1 MINDIRFTSKIT
13 IAASLVLVLVIG
25 LFTINNF
32 TVMRS
37 QTQEQLSSVL
47 SEVSQSVSNNISN
60 WLNSKLNI
68 VVAVSDAYNSN
79 DTKSEILE
87 KLYLADGAGDFKN
100 VFIGRED
107 GSFVLDDQSVALPS
121 DYDARQRPWYQL
133 AKSSRT
139 TAFTAPYIDV
149 TTNELTISA
158 VAPINVNGR
167 FTGVAGGDI
176 DMATISKIVN
186 SIDFLGY
193 GYGFLVDA
201 NSRIL
206 SHPKPQYN
214 DKQISELLGRKLP
227 LSETFRQIEVN
238 DKSHLISF
246 VRITGIKNVEWYLGV
261 LIDEDVAYASV
272 DSFRTMAF
280 VYMLAGVIAIVVMM
294 HYLLKYLMK
303 PMTKVT
309 EAIKDIAQGEGD
321 LRQRLEVENRDEFG
335 ELSEY
340 FNLFIEKIHGSI
352 TQVHNTTHSIEDSM
366 KRLVDK
372 TDSSQ
377 ALYSEQSQLTSAV
390 VTAINELASSAQE
403 ISNNASE
410 ASKLATDASGQVIT
424 SQSSLQTNI
433 NSINQLSEKMRGAEE
448 EVLQLE
454 QHTANIGQ
462 VLEVIKGVSEQTNL
476 LALNAAIEAARA
488 GEAGRGFAVVADEV
502 RQLAQRTQEST
513 AEIEQTIARLQDG
526 ASSAVSIMKESLRE
540 TETSV
545 SQAITAGEQME
556 MITKIIASIDET
568 NNIVANATN
577 EQTTVT
583 SSIDRDIHEM
593 SSITKMGQQNLSEVA
608 SECSALKEEFFEL
621 ENMVDRFK
629 V

>member
-1 MINDIRFTSKIT
+1 MFNDIKFTTKIT

-60 WLNSKLNI
+60 WLNSKLDI
-68 VVAVSDAYNSN
+68 VVAIADTYKESDS
-79 DTKSEILE
+79 KEEILE

-100 VFIGRED
+100 VFVGRED
-107 GSFVLDDQSVALPS
+107 GSFVLDDQNIQLPT

-133 AKSSRT
+133 AKANRT

-158 VAPINVNGR
+158 VAPFNINGS
-167 FTGVAGGDI
+167 FAGVAGGDI
-176 DMATISKIVN
+176 DMATIAQIVN

-193 GYGFLVDA
+193 GYGFLVDS

-206 SHPKPQYN
+206 SHPQPRYN
-214 DKQISELLGRKLP
+214 DKQISQLLGTSQP
-227 LSETFRQIEVN
+227 LSKEFTEIEV
-238 DKSHLISF
+238 DGKDHLISF
-246 VRITGIKNVEWYLGV
+246 VRINGIKNVEWYLGV
-261 LIDEDVAYASV
+261 LIDKEVAYASV

-280 VYMLAGVIAIVVMM
+280 LYMLAGVIAIVVMM
-294 HYLLKYLMK
+294 HYLLRYLMQ

-321 LRQRLEVENRDEFG
+321 LRQRIAVENKDEFG

-340 FNLFIEKIHGSI
+340 FNLFIEKIHSSI
-352 TQVHNTTHSIEDSM
+352 SQVHKTTHSLEDSM

-372 TDSSQ
+372 TESSQ
-377 ALYSEQSQLTSAV
+377 SLYSEQSHLTDAV
-390 VTAINELASSAQE
+390 VTAINQLASSAQE
-403 ISNNASE
+403 VSSNAGE
-410 ASKLATDASGQVIT
+410 ASKLATDANGQVMT
-424 SQSSLQTNI
+424 SQSSLESNI
-433 NSINQLSEKMRGAEE
+433 NSINSLANKMRNAEE
-448 EVLQLE
+448 EVLHLE

-526 ASSAVSIMKESLRE
+526 ASSAVSIMKESLSE
-540 TETSV
+540 TEVSV
-545 SQAITAGEQME
+545 DQAKQAGEQME
-556 MITKIIASIDET
+556 TITKFIASIDET
-568 NNIVANATN
+568 NHMVASATN
-577 EQTTVT
+577 EQTSVT
-583 SSIDRDIHEM
+583 GTIDRDIHEM
-593 SSITKMGQQNLSEVA
+593 SAITQQGQQNLTEVVN
-608 SECSALKEEFFEL
+608 ECSALKEQFFEL
-621 ENMVDRFK
+621 ENMVDKFK

>member
-1 MINDIRFTSKIT
+1 MLNNIRFTTKIT

-60 WLNSKLNI
+60 WLNSKLDI
-68 VVAVSDAYNSN
+68 VVAIADTYSDKDSKQ
-79 DTKSEILE
+79 DILE
-87 KLYLADGAGDFKN
+87 KLLLADGAGDFKN
-100 VFIGRED
+100 VFVGRED
-107 GSFVLDDQSVALPS
+107 GSFVLDDQTIQLPS

-133 AKSSRT
+133 AKQSQS

-158 VAPINVNGR
+158 VAPVMKSGR
-167 FTGVAGGDI
+167 LLGVAGGDI
-176 DMATISKIVN
+176 DMATIAQIVN
-186 SIDFLGY
+186 GIDFLGY
-193 GYGFLVDA
+193 GYGFLVDGD
-201 NSRIL
+201 SRIL
-206 SHPKPQYN
+206 SHPQANFN
-214 DKQISELLGRKLP
+214 DQHISKLLGTNQP
-227 LSETFRQIEVN
+227 LQQEFADIAVDGKEY
-238 DKSHLISF
+238 LISF

-261 LIDEDVAYASV
+261 LIDKEVAYASV
-272 DSFRTMAF
+272 DSFRLMA
-280 VYMLAGVIAIVVMM
+280 VLYMLAGVIAIVIMM
-294 HYLLKYLMK
+294 HYLLRYLMR
-303 PMTKVT
+303 PMVKVT

-321 LRQRLEVENRDEFG
+321 LRQRLEVENKDEFG

-340 FNLFIEKIHGSI
+340 FNLFIDKIHQSI
-352 TQVHNTTHSIEDSM
+352 GQVHSTTHALEESI

-377 ALYSEQSQLTSAV
+377 ALYTEQTQLTDAV
-390 VTAINELASSAQE
+390 VTAINELASSAAE

-410 ASKLATDASGQVIT
+410 ASSLATDASGQVLTSKASLESNIT
-424 SQSSLQTNI
+424 SI
-433 NSINQLSEKMRGAEE
+433 NKLSEKMQAAED
-448 EVLQLE
+448 EVLHLE
-454 QHTANIGQ
+454 EHTTNIGQ

-513 AEIEQTIARLQDG
+513 AEIEQTIGRLQDG
-526 ASSAVSIMKESLRE
+526 ASSAVSIMKESLVE
-540 TETSV
+540 TGASV
-545 SQAITAGEQME
+545 SLAKQAGEKME
-556 MITKIIASIDET
+556 TITQFISSIDDA
-568 NNIVANATN
+568 NHMVATATS
-577 EQTTVT
+577 EQTNVT
-583 SSIDRDIHEM
+583 SAIDRDIHEM
-593 SSITKMGQQNLSEVA
+593 SSITVQGQENLSGV
-608 SECSALKEEFFEL
+608 SEECNSLKEQFFEL
-621 ENMVDRFK
+621 ENMVDKFK

>member
-1 MINDIRFTSKIT
+1 MLNDIRFTTKIT

-60 WLNSKLNI
+60 WLNSKLDI
-68 VVAVSDAYNSN
+68 VVAIADSYKSN
-79 DTKSEILE
+79 DSKQEILD
-87 KLYLADGAGDFKN
+87 KLYLADKAGDFKN
-100 VFIGRED
+100 VFVGRED
-107 GSFVLDDQSVALPS
+107 GSFVLDDQSIALPS

-133 AKSSRT
+133 AKRGRT
-139 TAFTAPYIDV
+139 TAFTAPYVDV

-158 VAPINVNGR
+158 VAPFSVDGS
-167 FTGVAGGDI
+167 FSGVAGGDI
-176 DMATISKIVN
+176 DMATIAKIVN

-206 SHPKPQYN
+206 SHPQPQYN
-214 DKQISELLGRKLP
+214 DKQISQLLGQKLP
-227 LSETFRQIEVN
+227 LSKSFTEIEVN
-238 DKSHLISF
+238 DKPHLISF

-261 LIDEDVAYASV
+261 LIDKDVAYASV

-280 VYMLAGVIAIVVMM
+280 LYMLAGVIAIVLMM
-294 HYLLKYLMK
+294 HYLLKYLMR
-303 PMTKVT
+303 PMNQVT

-321 LRQRLEVENRDEFG
+321 LRQRLDVENKDEFG
-335 ELSEY
+335 QLSEY

-352 TQVHNTTHSIEDSM
+352 TQVHNTTHSLESSM

-377 ALYSEQSQLTSAV
+377 SLYAEQSQLTKAV
-390 VTAINELASSAQE
+390 VMAINQLASNAQE
-403 ISNNASE
+403 VSANANE
-410 ASKLATDASGQVIT
+410 ASKLATDANSQVLT

-433 NSINQLSEKMRGAEE
+433 SSINNLSDKMRGAEQ

-454 QHTANIGQ
+454 QHTTNIGQ

-513 AEIEQTIARLQDG
+513 AEIETTIARLQDG
-526 ASSAVSIMKESLRE
+526 ASSAVSIMKESLLE

-545 SQAITAGEQME
+545 NQAIQAGEQME
-556 MITKIIASIDET
+556 RITKFIAAIDET
-568 NNIVANATN
+568 NHTVANATN
-577 EQTTVT
+577 QQTAVT
-583 SSIDRDIHEM
+583 SNIDRDIDEM
-593 SSITKMGQQNLSEVA
+593 SDITIRGQQNLSEVA
-608 SECSALKEEFFEL
+608 QECLALKEQFFEL
-621 ENMVDRFK
+621 ETMVDRFK

>member
-1 MINDIRFTSKIT
+1 MLNDIRFTTKIT

-25 LFTINNF
+25 LFTVNNF

-60 WLNSKLNI
+60 WLNSKLDI
-68 VVAVSDAYNSN
+68 VVAIA
-79 DTKSEILE
+79 DTYKEQDSKQDILD

-100 VFIGRED
+100 VFVGRED
-107 GSFVLDDQSVALPS
+107 GSFVLDDQSIQLPA

-133 AKSSRT
+133 AKQNRA

-158 VAPINVNGR
+158 VAPFNINGS
-167 FTGVAGGDI
+167 FAGVAGGDI
-176 DMATISKIVN
+176 DMATIAQIVN

-193 GYGFLVDA
+193 GYGFLVDSD
-201 NSRIL
+201 SRIL

-214 DKQISELLGRKLP
+214 DKQISQLLGRKLP
-227 LSETFRQIEVN
+227 LTKKFAEIEVEG
-238 DKSHLISF
+238 KEQLISF

-261 LIDEDVAYASV
+261 LIDKEVAYASV
-272 DSFRTMAF
+272 DSFRTMA
-280 VYMLAGVIAIVVMM
+280 VLYMLAGVIAIVVMM
-294 HYLLKYLMK
+294 HYLLRYLMK

-321 LRQRLEVENRDEFG
+321 LRQRLVVENKDEFG

-340 FNLFIEKIHGSI
+340 FNLFIEKIHSSI
-352 TQVHNTTHSIEDSM
+352 TQVHKTTHALEDSM

-372 TDSSQ
+372 TKSSE
-377 ALYSEQSQLTSAV
+377 ALYSEQSHLTDAV
-390 VTAINELASSAQE
+390 VTAINQLASSAQE
-403 ISNNASE
+403 VSNNASE
-410 ASKLATDASGQVIT
+410 ASKLATDANGQVLT
-424 SQSSLQTNI
+424 SQSSLQNNI
-433 NSINQLSEKMRGAEE
+433 NSINSLSEKMRGAEE
-448 EVLQLE
+448 EVLHLE

-526 ASSAVSIMKESLRE
+526 ATSAVSIMKESLSE
-540 TETSV
+540 TEVSV
-545 SQAITAGEQME
+545 NQAIQAGEQME
-556 MITKIIASIDET
+556 TITKFIASIDET
-568 NNIVANATN
+568 NHMVANATN
-577 EQTTVT
+577 EQTSVT

-593 SSITKMGQQNLSEVA
+593 SSITQKGQQNLSEVA
-608 SECSALKEEFFEL
+608 AECNGLKEQFFEL
-621 ENMVDRFK
+621 ESMVDRFK
-629 V
+629 L